1 LINLIRFQ
9 PAPGRIGCFLV
20 ILLLLWLPI
29 AAPAYWLLDDSNTI
43 ALITMP
49 VLFGEF
55 MLLLRW
61 WGGRVYHQPR
71 PLQSYGLSLD
81 RRNGRELLQGLS
93 LGTILL
99 VALFLVEGWLGWVTW
114 RSPDG
119 LIQIGL
125 EGLLISLGVGLGEE
139 LIFRGW
145 LLDEL
150 QRDYSPQGSLWVS
163 SLLFAALH
171 FLKPIPE
178 IIRTSPQFFGLV
190 VLGLTLVWA
199 RRRTGDRLGLPI
211 GLHAGLVWGFYLINV
226 GELIRYTNHVPAWIT
241 GIDGNPLA
249 GVTGLLVL
257 GGLAGWMQSGHKAR
271 SRKRQADDGSD

>member
-1 LINLIRFQ
+1 M
-9 PAPGRIGCFLV
+9 

-29 AAPAYWLLDDSNTI
+29 AAPAYWLLSDSNTI
-43 ALITMP
+43 ALLTMP
-49 VLFGEF
+49 VLFVEF

-61 WGGRVYHQPR
+61 WGSRVYRQPH
-71 PLQSYGLSLD
+71 PLQRYGLFLD
-81 RRNGRELLQGLS
+81 RRSGYELLQGLS
-93 LGTILL
+93 VGTILL
-99 VALFLVEGWLGWVTW
+99 ITLFMVEGWLGWVTW
-114 RSPDG
+114 RSPSG

-125 EGLLISLGVGLGEE
+125 EGLLISLGVGVGEE

-150 QRDYSPQGSLWVS
+150 QRDYSGRRSLWLS

-178 IIRTSPQFFGLV
+178 IIRTSPQFLGLV

-199 RRRTGDRLGLPI
+199 KRRTGDRLGLPI

-226 GELIRYTNHVPAWIT
+226 GELIRYTNHVPAWVT

-249 GVTGLLVL
+249 GVAGLLVL
-257 GGLAGWMQSGHKAR
+257 VGLACWMRSGCK
-271 SRKRQADDGSD
+271 S